1 MDNFGSKP
9 FAVEYNSTRR
19 SWSARIK
26 IPSQLRGFVIGP
38 QGSIIKGIQQ
48 QTGCRVVFPHK
59 DEADKPVELISS
71 VSKGSVLQ
79 CRDRIEEVMREVRHR
94 VGFTHFVSL
103 SMAYGDIKKRFCDFC
118 RMESCRLV
126 AAFQKPARLHLTLTM
141 LTLLG
146 KEEEPEATKAL
157 DTAIGDCV
165 SRILEDKPLEAEI
178 KGLDIMNN
186 DPTRARVLYACA
198 SSERLQKFA
207 DAIANAM
214 SNAGFAPKEESVKLH
229 MTLLNAKYARGS
241 IESMNVSRLLEKYRD
256 FQFGRIT
263 VREGFKGKLSGKN
276 DGQRMDG
283 SEWYWHDVTVKVTGQ
298 LEGREQKF

>member
-1 MDNFGSKP
+1 LLIF
-9 FAVEYNSTRR
+9 F
-19 SWSARIK
+19 RIK

-48 QTGCRVVFPHK
+48 QTRCRVVFPNK
-59 DEADKPVELISS
+59 DDTEKPVELISS
-71 VSKGSVLQ
+71 VSEGSVLL
-79 CRDRIEEVMREVRHR
+79 CRDRIELIMREVRHR
-94 VGFTHFVSL
+94 AGFTHFVSL
-103 SMAYGDIKKRFCDFC
+103 SMAYGGIKRRFCDFC
-118 RMESCRLV
+118 RMESCRLA

-141 LTLLG
+141 LTLLE
-146 KEEEPEATKAL
+146 KEEEVEAVKAL
-157 DTAIGDCV
+157 DRAIGDSV
-165 SRILEDKPLEAEI
+165 SSILEGRPLEAEI
-178 KGLDIMNN
+178 KGLDIMND

-198 SSERLQKFA
+198 SSDRLQKFA

-214 SNAGFAPKEESVKLH
+214 RDAGFAPKEESVKLH
-229 MTLLNAKYARGS
+229 MTLSNVKYAVRLSFDHYLCNFTGLVRGS
-241 IESMNVSRLLEKYRD
+241 VGWMDVSRLLEKYRD
-256 FQFGRIT
+256 FLFGRTT